1 MHNKTYKIVFIMIL
15 VLSVSIVLNGCNENK
30 EGIIAKVN
38 GEDISEEEFNNEF
51 ESYKG
56 LREKQLGK
64 DAMSQIE
71 EDGRTR
77 EEVLRENVMEKMII
91 DKIIK
96 KEAESM
102 NISVSEEELDK
113 KIKEYVDATGG
124 EEELKTYLE
133 ENDLSHE
140 FFRGFL
146 KKQLLKD
153 KHKNKIIEDLKITE
167 AEAKKY
173 FKENK
178 GDLTLVKVS
187 HILVKTEEEGQ
198 KVLDRINSG
207 EEFSKVAEE
216 VSVDKESSVRGGDLG
231 YITKGDRVSEFEEA
245 AFSLKVGEISK
256 IIKTEV
262 GYHIIEANDRKDS
275 YESLKDDID
284 LLLKKDKYD
293 SEMKKLR
300 ESKKVKIYKD

>member
-15 VLSVSIVLNGCNENK
+15 VLSISIVLNGCNENK

-38 GEDISEEEFNNEF
+38 GEDISEEEFNSEF

-56 LREKQLGK
+56 LGEKQLGK

-71 EDGRTR
+71 DDGRTR

-96 KEAESM
+96 KEAERM

-113 KIKEYVDATGG
+113 KIKEYIDATGG
-124 EEELKTYLE
+124 EEELRTYLE

-178 GDLTLVKVS
+178 EDLTLVKVS

-216 VSVDKESSVRGGDLG
+216 VSVDKESSVHGGDLG

-245 AFSLKVGEISK
+245 VFSLKVGEISK